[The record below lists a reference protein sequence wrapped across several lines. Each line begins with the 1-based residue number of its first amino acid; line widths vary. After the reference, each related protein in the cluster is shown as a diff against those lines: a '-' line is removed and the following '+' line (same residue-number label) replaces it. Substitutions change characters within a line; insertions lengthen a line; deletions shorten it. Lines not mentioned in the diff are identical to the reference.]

1 MDSTIHHDPF
11 APEVTAM
18 PGPAFRHDRWKRAGA
33 TAEQLLHLA
42 EQHLGLEP
50 AAQEAEG
57 NRIDGVSDYDLADE
71 LAGRRR
77 ADEALNPAEG
87 KVQDVLDQVGQDPGL
102 AQAALDAENAS
113 EKPRTTLV
121 SKLQAI
127 VAAAQTEPAPA
138 VEAPPAV

>member
-1 MDSTIHHDPF
+1 
-11 APEVTAM
+11 M
-18 PGPAFRHDRWKRAGA
+18 PGPTFRHDRWKRAGA
-33 TAEQLLHLA
+33 TDEQLLALS
-42 EQHLGLEP
+42 EQHLTLDVAG
-50 AAQEAEG
+50 QEAEG
-57 NRIDGVSDYDLADE
+57 RRIDGVSDYDLADE

-77 ADEALNPAEG
+77 AEEAPNPAEG
-87 KVQDVLDQVGQDPGL
+87 KVQDVLDQVGTDPGL

-138 VEAPPAV
+138 AEAPPAV